1 MALVRPTTAFV
12 STALGHEV
20 VLRPQDVLDDK
31 HPHVRF
37 APGMFEPIRV
47 TIPMPG
53 ETIEQ
58 ATAAPGERRDV
69 RR

>member
-1 MALVRPTTAFV
+1 MSIVRPTTTFV
-12 STALGHEV
+12 STALGYDV
-20 VLRPQDVLDDK
+20 VLRPGDILDDK
-31 HPHVRF
+31 HPHVRH
-37 APGMFEPIRV
+37 APGMFKPVRV
-47 TIPMPG
+47 TVPMPG